1 MAMLTLGQAAR
12 LTGLGKTT
20 ITRAIKAGK
29 LSANRREDGS
39 YEIDPSELS
48 RVYEVRPETPETVTE
63 PGRVVQSATPPA
75 TPRDGVETHPDVV
88 ARLAALEA
96 QLQGLKDLLN
106 EVRQSRDDWKD
117 QASRLV
123 HALPPPEESKATVTP
138 VTPITPTLAEPVR
151 RDRPWWRRLAG

>member
-1 MAMLTLGQAAR
+1 MAPVTLGQAAR

-29 LSANRREDGS
+29 LSASRREDGS

-48 RVYEVRPETPETVTE
+48 RVYSVHPETPETVA
-63 PGRVVQSATPPA
+63 QSSHAAHRSTSAATPSG
-75 TPRDGVETHPDVV
+75 TPETPDVT

-96 QLQGLKDLLN
+96 EVRGLKDLLS
-106 EVRQSRDDWKD
+106 EVRQSRDEWKD

-123 HALPPPEESKATVTP
+123 LALPGPDQAKSGA
-138 VTPITPTLAEPVR
+138 AEIRSEQPR
-151 RDRPWWRRLAG
+151 RLWWWRRLAG